1 MPIDMHYVDELIAVR
16 RRQHGGLRGAP
27 PVVNG
32 YREGGSLNRSCIVM
46 LSALIQGF
54 VEDVF
59 IAASTRVLRNLANAD
74 ALKKYRTTFSRW
86 GNPNPENLV
95 ALFARIGI
103 EDVWDGLSWRNCANL
118 TVRARLR
125 NLNQLR
131 NDIAHGHQ
139 DLRVDGTVV
148 SLSLAHASGCRDFAE
163 QFGVRFESHVTGEL
177 N

>member
-1 MPIDMHYVDELIAVR
+1 VPIDMHYVDELIAVR

-27 PVVNG
+27 VIVGG
-32 YREGGSLNRSCIVM
+32 YREGESLNRSCIVM

-59 IAASTRVLRNLANAD
+59 VTVSTQVLRKLADAD
-74 ALKKYRTTFSRW
+74 ALRKYRTTFNRW
-86 GNPNPENLV
+86 GNPNPENLI

-103 EDVWDGLSWRNCANL
+103 EDVLDGLSWRNCVNP
-118 TVRARLR
+118 TVRSRLR

-139 DLRVDGTVV
+139 ELKVDGTVV
-148 SLSLAHASGCRDFAE
+148 SLSLAHANGYRDFAE
-163 QFGVRFESHVTGEL
+163 QFGVRFENHVTRQL